1 MQKRQILVVDDDP
14 DILTYF
20 ALLLGDH
27 GYEVI
32 EARSVKEAL
41 AVMEKNRPDLI
52 CLDIM
57 MPKQSGI
64 ALYSR
69 FKLDDRLK
77 DIPTIFISAF
87 SLARDFY
94 GERFRNL
101 IPDTRVP
108 EPEAYM
114 EKPVAADELLEV
126 IERTVGNKKLRKRR

>member
-1 MQKRQILVVDDDP
+1 MRGDMETRNILVVDDDP
-14 DILTYF
+14 DIRTYLTV
-20 ALLLGDH
+20 LLEDKGYKVLGA
-27 GYEVI
+27 E
-32 EARSVKEAL
+32 SVKEAR
-41 AVMEKNRPDLI
+41 AIMEESKPDLV

-57 MPKQSGI
+57 MPRQSGI
-64 ALYSR
+64 ALYSE

-94 GERFRNL
+94 GDSFRKL

-114 EKPVAADELLEV
+114 EKPIEADKLLE
-126 IERTVGNKKLRKRR
+126 IIGRTVG